1 MARLTVIADDL
12 TGALDTGVQFA
23 NRCVSV
29 RVAAVHGTAAVHE
42 ELFQADVA
50 VIDAE
55 VRHRSR
61 QEAYKIC
68 LELVQQALRCG
79 TDSVYIKT
87 DSGLRGNIGA
97 MFQAALDAS
106 GAAAAYYAPALP
118 RMNRLTR
125 GGIQYIDGVPIN
137 ESVFGK
143 DPFEPV
149 RSPYIKD
156 LFKNCRAAVVTC
168 QPRNL
173 PPPPQNGQQIVI
185 CDAENTMDFQCIVM
199 ELQRTNSLKILG
211 GCAGFAAA
219 LPPFLGLAGEPI
231 RLPCIK
237 APLLVICG
245 SLNPITKR
253 QLEYGAA
260 HGGVRISLQSEQLAA
275 GYFESRAGQDFLTQI
290 EQRMQGGCDMLID
303 TDGTETAEDADT
315 AEQLRGQIAE
325 QLGLLMAL
333 LIKRPAADHYLPMII
348 GGDTLMGFMQQLSE
362 AEISPLGEAAPG
374 AVLFTAPMAA
384 HASRIIVS
392 KSGGFGDEDLLS
404 RIRQNLQKGTED
416 DEAVSTYHAAAGI

>member
-118 RMNRLTR
+118 QMNRLTR

-143 DPFEPV
+143 DPFSKTV
-149 RSPYIKD
+149 GQRSSPASPAICR
-156 LFKNCRAAVVTC
+156 LHRRMVNRSSSATPRTPWTSSALTWNCSA
-168 QPRNL
+168 
-173 PPPPQNGQQIVI
+173 
-185 CDAENTMDFQCIVM
+185 
-199 ELQRTNSLKILG
+199 
-211 GCAGFAAA
+211 
-219 LPPFLGLAGEPI
+219 
-231 RLPCIK
+231 
-237 APLLVICG
+237 
-245 SLNPITKR
+245 
-253 QLEYGAA
+253 
-260 HGGVRISLQSEQLAA
+260 RIA
-275 GYFESRAGQDFLTQI
+275 
-290 EQRMQGGCDMLID
+290 
-303 TDGTETAEDADT
+303 
-315 AEQLRGQIAE
+315 
-325 QLGLLMAL
+325 
-333 LIKRPAADHYLPMII
+333 
-348 GGDTLMGFMQQLSE
+348 
-362 AEISPLGEAAPG
+362 
-374 AVLFTAPMAA
+374 
-384 HASRIIVS
+384 
-392 KSGGFGDEDLLS
+392 
-404 RIRQNLQKGTED
+404 
-416 DEAVSTYHAAAGI
+416 

>member
-61 QEAYKIC
+61 QQAYKIC

-156 LFKNCRAAVVTC
+156 LFKKLSGRGRHLPAPQSAASTAGWSTD
-168 QPRNL
+168 RHLRRRERHGL
-173 PPPPQNGQQIVI
+173 PVHWHG
-185 CDAENTMDFQCIVM
+185 T
-199 ELQRTNSLKILG
+199 
-211 GCAGFAAA
+211 
-219 LPPFLGLAGEPI
+219 
-231 RLPCIK
+231 
-237 APLLVICG
+237 
-245 SLNPITKR
+245 
-253 QLEYGAA
+253 AA
-260 HGGVRISLQSEQLAA
+260 HE
-275 GYFESRAGQDFLTQI
+275 
-290 EQRMQGGCDMLID
+290 
-303 TDGTETAEDADT
+303 
-315 AEQLRGQIAE
+315 
-325 QLGLLMAL
+325 
-333 LIKRPAADHYLPMII
+333 
-348 GGDTLMGFMQQLSE
+348 
-362 AEISPLGEAAPG
+362 
-374 AVLFTAPMAA
+374 
-384 HASRIIVS
+384 
-392 KSGGFGDEDLLS
+392 
-404 RIRQNLQKGTED
+404 
-416 DEAVSTYHAAAGI
+416 

>member
-29 RVAAVHGTAAVHE
+29 RVAAVNAAAVPE
-42 ELFQADVA
+42 EIFHADVA

-55 VRHRSR
+55 VRHKTS
-61 QEAYKIC
+61 QQAYNIC
-68 LELVQQALRCG
+68 LGLVQQALRCG
-79 TDSVYIKT
+79 TDTVYIKT

-97 MFQAALDAS
+97 MFQAALDAG
-106 GAAAAYYAPALP
+106 GAAVAYYAPALP
-118 RMNRLTR
+118 QMNRLTR

-156 LFKNCRAAVVTC
+156 LFKNCRAEVVTC

-185 CDAENTMDFQCIVM
+185 CDAENTMDFQCIGM

-211 GCAGFAAA
+211 GCAGFAAE

-237 APLLVICG
+237 APLLVLCG

-260 HGGVRISLQSEQLAA
+260 HGGIRISLQNEQLTPD
-275 GYFESRAGQDFLTQI
+275 YFASPAGQDFLTQI
-290 EQRMQGGCDMLID
+290 EQQMQSRCDVLID
-303 TDGTETAEDADT
+303 TGGIETAEDT
-315 AEQLRGQIAE
+315 SEVEQLRGQIAG

-333 LIKRPAADHYLPMII
+333 LLKRPAADHYLPMII

-374 AVLFTAPMAA
+374 AVLFTAPMAN
-384 HASRIIVS
+384 HVSRIIVS

-404 RIRQNLQKGTED
+404 RIRQNLQKGTKD
-416 DEAVSTYHAAAGI
+416 DEAVSTCHAAAGI